1 VLAVVLLEQFEHDL
15 GHARE
20 RVAANAQPIT
30 SPASLIAFAE
40 LLTPNGDFARLT
52 RMPSPNLLRH
62 ADDRK
67 AGSDERSGGA
77 GPTSRV
83 VSGGLTVSG
92 PPPSDIDRH
101 AARASR
107 LPA

>member
-1 VLAVVLLEQFEHDL
+1 MLAVVLLEQFEHDL

-52 RMPSPNLLRH
+52 RMPSPNLLR
-62 ADDRK
+62 
-67 AGSDERSGGA
+67 SDTRMALRSGVF
-77 GPTSRV
+77 RE
-83 VSGGLTVSG
+83 SGQSG
-92 PPPSDIDRH
+92 
-101 AARASR
+101 
-107 LPA
+107 